1 MILFFLF
8 LIFFAIFGLLL
19 WFAFAITSG
28 LVLTGFWLF
37 IKIPLAIMLF
47 LLGLIL
53 CLTLILL
60 PLGILCFRA
69 GFKLLIPGI

>member
-8 LIFFAIFGLLL
+8 LIFFAILDLLL

>member
-8 LIFFAIFGLLL
+8 LIFFAILGLLL
-19 WFAFAITSG
+19 WFDFAITSG

>member
-8 LIFFAIFGLLL
+8 LIVFAVLGLLL
-19 WFAFAITSG
+19 WLAFAITGG
-28 LVLTGFWLF
+28 LILTGFWLF
-37 IKIPLAIMLF
+37 IKVPLAILLF
-47 LLGLIL
+47 FLGMIL
-53 CLTLILL
+53 CLTIILL

>member
-1 MILFFLF
+1 MIFFFLF
-8 LIFFAIFGLLL
+8 LIFFAILGLLL

>member
-69 GFKLLIPGI
+69 GFKLLIPVI

>member
-8 LIFFAIFGLLL
+8 LIFFAILGLLL
-19 WFAFAITSG
+19 WFTFAITSG

>member
-8 LIFFAIFGLLL
+8 LIVFAVLGLLL
-19 WFAFAITSG
+19 WLAFAITGG

-37 IKIPLAIMLF
+37 IKVPLAILLF
-47 LLGLIL
+47 FLAVIL
-53 CLTLILL
+53 CLTIILL